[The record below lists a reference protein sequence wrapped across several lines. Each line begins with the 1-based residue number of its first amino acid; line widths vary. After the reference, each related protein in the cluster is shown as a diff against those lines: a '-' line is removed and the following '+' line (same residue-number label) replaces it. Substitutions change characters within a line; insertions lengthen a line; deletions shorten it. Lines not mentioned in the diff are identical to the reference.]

1 MAYYMV
7 RVELHGARH
16 DELPYTVLHSAMG
29 EAGFSRTI
37 TGSDGKNY
45 RLPPAQYS
53 TRGEYGIE
61 RVREAAVQAAA
72 RANKPFAV
80 IVTEGQSAWQGLSQS
95 N

>member
-7 RVELHGARH
+7 RVELHGAKH
-16 DELPYTVLHSAMG
+16 DEFPYTVLHTAMG

-37 TGSDGKNY
+37 MGSDGKQY

-53 TRGEYGIE
+53 AQGQYSIE

-72 RANKPFAV
+72 RTNKPFAV
-80 IVTEGQSAWQGLSQS
+80 VVTEGQSAWQGLSA